1 MKNQADIISKSCRYC
16 ICEGHLTDDKEKR
29 SIYTHQFPGETFI
42 PKCVLTRNRYNQRPT
57 INNELFAYKLTATPS
72 IVRANY
78 KRTTIIDKE
87 NNNKEF
93 SFNGFI
99 ILAHS
104 PINVLFSLSSFSFFF
119 LFFLISANIVLLQ
132 SQLKFSMIFRFLLDA
147 STPDNTYGNI
157 THIKT

>member
-1 MKNQADIISKSCRYC
+1 MESQGDVGSKLKSRRYC
-16 ICEGHLTDDKEKR
+16 TCEGHLADDKEKR

-42 PKCVLTRNRYNQRPT
+42 PKCVLTRNQYNQKPT

-78 KRTTIIDKE
+78 KRTTIIDRE

-99 ILAHS
+99 ILTHS
-104 PINVLFSLSSFSFFF
+104 PINVLFL
-119 LFFLISANIVLLQ
+119 LFFRFIFVFSLISIK
-132 SQLKFSMIFRFLLDA
+132 SYHFSH
-147 STPDNTYGNI
+147 N
-157 THIKT
+157 